1 MKFNHRKKKG
11 NMIYFFSLMILY
23 LAIKNIQAR
32 KSSVVIVAFIA
43 FAIMLLCAV
52 NAIFDSTEN
61 GVEETFIASFTGDV
75 AIRAKSDVPLSLFGD
90 ETPVTGELTEI
101 TRVVPYDK
109 IADIV
114 SNLEETAL
122 FTSQVSGLA
131 MMEAGGLRE
140 MQSLFGVEAQKYIE
154 IMSSIKILEGSPFPS
169 GERGLMLSKKLA
181 EKYHVKVGDTVQFSV
196 ADGVSFRIRAVPLT
210 AIYEY
215 AVDSATLDRIVLI
228 DAITLR
234 QLLDISDTVKVS
246 EEEEEAF
253 LTDLSDLFEGAE
265 DFVVSTEDSLSGEE
279 LFTKSAAEEIE
290 SEESDSSMSWNFII
304 IKLHDGSKASS
315 VIKKLN
321 RTFKKMDY
329 PAEAVN
335 WRRSAGSAAMY
346 LYWMRFILNA
356 GILIVLFAGFI
367 VINNTLVINVL
378 DRIKEIGTMRAIG
391 AQKRFVSSMCMA
403 ETLALCITA
412 GIVGLLLG
420 ALCTKIINNAHI
432 ALTNDFLRQLFG
444 GAFITAKIT
453 AFNVVRSFFTSVV
466 LGLVAWIYPV
476 SVALTT
482 SPVEAMQGGK

>member
-1 MKFNHRKKKG
+1 
-11 NMIYFFSLMILY
+11 MILY

-109 IADIV
+109 ITEIV
-114 SNLEETAL
+114 SNLDETAL
-122 FTSQVSGLA
+122 FTSQVSGIA
-131 MMEAGGLRE
+131 MMEAGGVRE
-140 MQSLFGVEAQKYIE
+140 PQSLFGVEAQKYIE
-154 IMSSIKILEGSPFPS
+154 IMSSIKILEGAPFPS

-181 EKYHVKVGDTVQFSV
+181 EKYKVKVGDTVQFSV

-246 EEEEEAF
+246 AEEEEAF
-253 LTDLSDLFEGAE
+253 LTDLADLFEGAE
-265 DFVVSTEDSLSGEE
+265 DIVVSTEDSLSGEE
-279 LFTKSAAEEIE
+279 LFTKSVAEEIKGE
-290 SEESDSSMSWNFII
+290 AESDSSMSWNFII

-315 VIKKLN
+315 VIKRLN

-356 GILIVLFAGFI
+356 GILVVLFAGFI

-420 ALCTKIINNAHI
+420 AVCTKIINNAHI

-444 GAFITAKIT
+444 GSFVTAKIT
-453 AFNVVRSFFTSVV
+453 PFNVVRSFFTSVV

>member
-1 MKFNHRKKKG
+1 
-11 NMIYFFSLMILY
+11 MIYFFSLMILY

-43 FAIMLLCAV
+43 FAIMLLCSV

-109 IADIV
+109 ISDIV
-114 SNLEETAL
+114 SNLDETAL
-122 FTSQVSGLA
+122 FTSQVSGIA
-131 MMEAGGLRE
+131 MMEAGGVRE
-140 MQSLFGVEAQKYIE
+140 PQSLFGVEAQKYIE
-154 IMSSIKILEGSPFPS
+154 IMSSIKIIEGSPFPS

-246 EEEEEAF
+246 EEEEEA
-253 LTDLSDLFEGAE
+253 LLSDLSDLFEGAE

-279 LFTKSAAEEIE
+279 LFSKSAEEEIE
-290 SEESDSSMSWNFII
+290 SESDSSMSWNFII
-304 IKLHDGSKASS
+304 IKLHDGSKANS

-321 RTFKKMDY
+321 RIFKKMDY

-412 GIVGLLLG
+412 GVVGLLLG
-420 ALCTKIINNAHI
+420 AILTRIINNAHI
-432 ALTNDFLRQLFG
+432 ALTNDFLRQLFAG
-444 GAFITAKIT
+444 SFITAKIT
-453 AFNVVRSFFTSVV
+453 AFNVFRSFFTSVV

-476 SVALTT
+476 SLALTT